1 MMAEARRS
9 IAAVM
14 LAELKIFWAGAP
26 AGVAL
31 AVFLGLIGFFF
42 YNSVASYVVDSL
54 GAAAQGLALDAST
67 ALFAQGLTNIP
78 LVLMLV
84 TPLVTMR
91 ALSPF
96 RRGGALD
103 FFFTLPVGQWSF
115 ILGQYLAAWFSLGLL
130 LILALVPFA
139 FLVGAGV
146 GSPVLLATSAL
157 GLWVL
162 ASAFAAVGLWA
173 SSLFPSPVAAGL
185 ATLGILGLMW
195 VLGWTAPYA
204 DPEAASLWT
213 GLAFAPRLVRF
224 VLGQI
229 AWSDLLFF
237 AVLTVLGLVNARLGL
252 ELRRHSG
259 AD

>member
-1 MMAEARRS
+1 MTRGSAHP
-9 IAAVM
+9 ILAVTG
-14 LAELKIFWAGAP
+14 AELKIFWTGAS

-42 YNSVASYVVDSL
+42 YNSVTAYVADSL
-54 GAAAQGLALDAST
+54 GAAAQGLALDASI
-67 ALFAQGLTNIP
+67 ALFSQGLTNIP

-91 ALSPF
+91 AFSPF

-103 FFFTLPVGQWSF
+103 FFLTLPMGDWAFIMGQF
-115 ILGQYLAAWFSLGLL
+115 LAAWISLGLL
-130 LILALVPFA
+130 SLLALAPFI
-139 FLVGAGV
+139 FLTVSGV
-146 GSPVLLATSAL
+146 GSPALLLTSAL
-157 GLWVL
+157 GLFAL

-185 ATLGILGLMW
+185 ATLGLLGLLW

-204 DPEAASLWT
+204 DPAAASLWT

-229 AWSDLLFF
+229 AWPDLLFF
-237 AVLTVLGLVNARLGL
+237 AILTILALINARLGL